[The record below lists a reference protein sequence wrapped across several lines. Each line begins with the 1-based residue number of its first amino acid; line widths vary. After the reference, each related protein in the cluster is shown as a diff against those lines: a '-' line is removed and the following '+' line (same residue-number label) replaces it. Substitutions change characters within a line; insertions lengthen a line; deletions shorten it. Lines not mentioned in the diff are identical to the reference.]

1 VKSLRCRLAAA
12 LLGAIC
18 LAPAARAALPEGS
31 GQVQLA
37 AGGDTFDVWTYKP
50 AGYRGGPLLMVFHGL
65 GRDAAGSRD
74 AARALADRFGLLVVA
89 PLFDT
94 ARFPGWR
101 YNSAG
106 LVRQR
111 FAGGDDDFTLE
122 PEDQWTAKRVLQLVD
137 AARQTEGRP
146 DLAYLLLGHSAGAQM
161 LSRVAA
167 FSPTAARGILIAN
180 PSSFV
185 WPSRDRRF
193 PYGVGGLPESMSSD
207 AALRRYLAQPVT
219 VLTGTADTGPK
230 DLDTRPGA
238 MAQGENRHA
247 RALAFYREAERLAR
261 SRRWEFS
268 WQLYTVPSVAHS
280 AKDMYAARPTATA
293 VAERLR
299 AR

>member
-1 VKSLRCRLAAA
+1 MKVFPRW
-12 LLGAIC
+12 LGAVLLC
-18 LAPAARAALPEGS
+18 AVCFAPASKAALPEGS
-31 GQVQLA
+31 GQIQIT
-37 AGGDTFDVWTYKP
+37 AGGDTFDAWTYKP

-65 GRDAAGSRD
+65 GREAAGNRD
-74 AARALADRFGLLVVA
+74 AARQLADRFGLLVVA

-111 FAGGDDDFTLE
+111 FGGGEDDFTLE
-122 PEDQWTAKRVLQLVD
+122 PESQWTGKRVLELVD
-137 AARQTEGRP
+137 AARQVEGRP
-146 DLAYLLLGHSAGAQM
+146 GLAYLLLGHSAGAQM

-167 FSPTAARGILIAN
+167 FTPTKARGILIAN

-185 WPSRDRRF
+185 WPTRDRRF
-193 PYGVGGLPESMSSD
+193 PYGLGGLPDSMSND

-219 VLTGTADTGPK
+219 VLTGTADTGSK

-238 MAQGENRHA
+238 MAQGANRHE

-261 SRRWEFS
+261 SRGWDFS
-268 WQLYTVPSVAHS
+268 WQFYAVPGVGHS
-280 AKDMYAARPTATA
+280 AKDMFAARQTTTA
-293 VAERLR
+293 VAERLQ